1 MLLNMVSFELHHREG
16 LDLAL
21 QNMSL
26 LSEVTG
32 KAEEKIRER
41 VTALRN
47 RVTNLN
53 EV

>member
-1 MLLNMVSFELHHREG
+1 MSGQPTPMLLNMVSFELHYKEG

-32 KAEEKIRER
+32 KTEDKI
-41 VTALRN
+41 
-47 RVTNLN
+47 
-53 EV
+53 